1 MKYSKKLSGKNLTNM
16 EINQLTEQIL
26 KCAFKVHT
34 ELGPGL
40 LESAYEECLFY
51 ELKQDGLLV
60 EKQKALPLVYHE
72 VKLDAGYRI
81 DLLVE
86 NKVIIE
92 IKAVECFTDVHTA
105 QVLTYL
111 KLSKCKVGLLI
122 NFNVKSLKEGIKRL
136 IN

>member
-1 MKYSKKLSGKNLTNM
+1 M
-16 EINQLTEQIL
+16 EINQITEQIL
-26 KCAFKVHT
+26 SCAFNVHT

-51 ELKQDGLLV
+51 ELKQAGLKV

-81 DLLVE
+81 DLLVSD
-86 NKVIIE
+86 KVVIE
-92 IKAVECFTDVHTA
+92 IKSVDCLTDVHIA

-122 NFNVKSLKEGIKRL
+122 NFNVASLKNGIKRL
-136 IN
+136 IH

>member
-1 MKYSKKLSGKNLTNM
+1 MD
-16 EINQLTEQIL
+16 INQYTEQIL

-51 ELKQDGLLV
+51 ELTQSGLKV
-60 EKQKALPLVYHE
+60 EKQKVLPLIYYD
-72 VKLDAGYRI
+72 VKLDAGYRL

-86 NKVIIE
+86 DKVVVE
-92 IKAVECFTDVHTA
+92 IKAVDSLNEVHTA

-111 KLSKCKVGLLI
+111 KLSKCKVGLLL
-122 NFNVKSLKEGIKRL
+122 NFNVKSLKNGIKRL